1 MSYLFQ
7 LPTKIIFGTNSI
19 NELAK
24 EVSLF
29 KAKKVLLVT
38 DPGVIKAGLH
48 EKVTS
53 CLTGAGISFDI
64 FDGVEPDPSI
74 ATATKAARMA
84 QEVQA
89 EVLVALGGGSAID
102 TAKSASILSKS
113 GGNLKD
119 YAGVNK
125 VQEAGMPLIAIPT
138 TAGTGS
144 EVTVFAVMSDPDNN
158 EKFTISSPLIAPNTT
173 ILDPVLT
180 LTLPPSMTAFTG
192 MDALTHAIEA
202 YTSVVA
208 QPATD
213 ALALKAIELIMN
225 NLRTAV
231 GRGDNLKARENMLQA
246 ALLAGA
252 AFNNANLGLCHAIAS
267 PLGGYFHVP
276 HGLANAVMLPYVME
290 YNMTTAAEKF
300 ADIARLIGV
309 ADQGSNVRVMARK
322 AVEAVKELAQ
332 DIKIPAKLRDVGAK
346 EEQLPMVAKDA
357 LKSIQLRFNARVAGE
372 RDILELLQK
381 AF

>member
-1 MSYLFQ
+1 
-7 LPTKIIFGTNSI
+7 
-19 NELAK
+19 
-24 EVSLF
+24 
-29 KAKKVLLVT
+29 
-38 DPGVIKAGLH
+38 
-48 EKVTS
+48 
-53 CLTGAGISFDI
+53 
-64 FDGVEPDPSI
+64 
-74 ATATKAARMA
+74 
-84 QEVQA
+84 
-89 EVLVALGGGSAID
+89 
-102 TAKSASILSKS
+102 
-113 GGNLKD
+113 
-119 YAGVNK
+119 
-125 VQEAGMPLIAIPT
+125 
-138 TAGTGS
+138 
-144 EVTVFAVMSDPDNN
+144 
-158 EKFTISSPLIAPNTT
+158 
-173 ILDPVLT
+173 
-180 LTLPPSMTAFTG
+180 
-192 MDALTHAIEA
+192 
-202 YTSVVA
+202 
-208 QPATD
+208 
-213 ALALKAIELIMN
+213 
-225 NLRTAV
+225 
-231 GRGDNLKARENMLQA
+231 MLQA

-346 EEQLPMVAKDA
+346 EEQLQMVAKDA